1 MQLFLPHRNS
11 QYQTTISQIEIFTKG
26 IKNKWVLDIFLFNV
40 KIIMI
45 KNQICLTKNSA
56 LLFIVI
62 FGDHLVI
69 FTTSSRKGECWC
81 FNSVFFIIFY
91 GRLQHLI
98 YTVNKECRSN
108 MPSVFVL
115 SIDTIHERACNG
127 MRFRNS
133 RGNLHSLHL
142 NMQLHGRIQIRQ
154 GKKWIQKPC
163 IFPYFQRQCFK
174 ITWTV
179 MCIGGHINTDFS
191 CHQRIYKRKKTTDFK
206 DLDMATRQKKTKPK
220 ETTKK
225 HTNKQKPLNLP
236 ENPNLLKLPKPPQKL
251 QLYLFLDTFVSEI
264 HSVL

>member
-142 NMQLHGRIQIRQ
+142 NMQLHGRIQIDRERNESKKLASFLIFKGSASKSPGLSCALVAILIQISVATKGYIREKRQ
-154 GKKWIQKPC
+154 QISKIWIWPQDK
-163 IFPYFQRQCFK
+163 
-174 ITWTV
+174 
-179 MCIGGHINTDFS
+179 
-191 CHQRIYKRKKTTDFK
+191 KKTN
-206 DLDMATRQKKTKPK
+206 QKKQPK
-220 ETTKK
+220 NTQ
-225 HTNKQKPLNLP
+225 TNK
-236 ENPNLLKLPKPPQKL
+236 NPSTSLKTQ
-251 QLYLFLDTFVSEI
+251 TS
-264 HSVL
+264 